1 MKPRDTRMSTV
12 QRLPQG
18 EYVQKTKNE
27 LFSSDQPQSTS
38 AAEVA
43 VSHSRTVTFTIATNK
58 SPETIKV
65 EFDVAGAERRAKLAK
80 LNERL
85 DRDRSR

>member
-1 MKPRDTRMSTV
+1 MKSEDARMSTV

-18 EYVQKTKNE
+18 EYVQKTKHE

-38 AAEVA
+38 AIEAS
-43 VSHSRTVTFTIATNK
+43 VSHSHTITFTVATSK
-58 SPETIKV
+58 SPKTIRV
-65 EFDVAGAERRAKLAK
+65 EFNVAGAERRAKLAK